1 MNEKRPYIVT
11 FIGDIFLLSA
21 ILSLIIVI
29 FPDFIAK
36 LGFHMMPI
44 PIFSVRIMS
53 ILLPTI
59 ALIASCGYLRLKK
72 WGYWLIVIYCVFFL
86 VVNIIWCLISKQL
99 YLSLNFI
106 FILIELIFIIPTKNY
121 FDKKI
126 SSS

>member
-1 MNEKRPYIVT
+1 MNKKRPYIVT

-59 ALIASCGYLRLKK
+59 ALIASYGYLRLKK

-86 VVNIIWCLISKQL
+86 VVNIIWCLISRQL
-99 YLSLNFI
+99 YLSMNFI